1 MFTGSPESARFLG
14 EEAATERMKKTG
26 FKPVF
31 ENSAVRC
38 DVVTHRGIEPRST
51 PSESATLSVELMGH
65 ILSFMQAGARRNRV
79 PAFFL
84 LPFVLDV
91 GEAFAVSPHR
101 IDLHY

>member
-14 EEAATERMKKTG
+14 EEAATERIKKTG

-51 PSESATLSVELMGH
+51 PSESATLSVELMSH
-65 ILSFMQAGARRNRV
+65 IGKDYGCV
-79 PAFFL
+79 PKGSQPL
-84 LPFVLDV
+84 
-91 GEAFAVSPHR
+91 
-101 IDLHY
+101 

>member
-14 EEAATERMKKTG
+14 EEAATERIKKTG

-65 ILSFMQAGARRNRV
+65 IEYLYAGARKGTGIILK
-79 PAFFL
+79 FIFL
-84 LPFVLDV
+84 L
-91 GEAFAVSPHR
+91 R
-101 IDLHY
+101 CR

>member
-1 MFTGSPESARFLG
+1 MTAKKDGLMFTGSPESARFLG

-31 ENSAVRC
+31 ENCAVRC

-65 ILSFMQAGARRNRV
+65 ILIFRSADARIN
-79 PAFFL
+79 
-84 LPFVLDV
+84 
-91 GEAFAVSPHR
+91 
-101 IDLHY
+101 

>member
-1 MFTGSPESARFLG
+1 MVKRVASFEPRVKHGVFLIQ
-14 EEAATERMKKTG
+14 KTG

-65 ILSFMQAGARRNRV
+65 ILIFRSADARIN
-79 PAFFL
+79 
-84 LPFVLDV
+84 
-91 GEAFAVSPHR
+91 
-101 IDLHY
+101 